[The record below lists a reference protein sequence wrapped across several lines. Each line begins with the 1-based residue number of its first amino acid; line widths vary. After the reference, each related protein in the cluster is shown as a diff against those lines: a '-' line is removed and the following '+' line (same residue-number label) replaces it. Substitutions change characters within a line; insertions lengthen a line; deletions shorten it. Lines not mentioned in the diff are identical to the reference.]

1 MSSDQIKAL
10 LELEVPAQKV
20 DEPIQEVDSP
30 SQDTEPENILL
41 PDDKKASEILSAPP
55 PAEPIGVTAVLKTR
69 KDLIHKIS
77 EICER
82 RGEDPKPLNLK
93 RRRKKSLEN
102 ILATKFAEAAE
113 EEARHEIHPELE
125 SVLPEGMEARTQFA
139 VDMAFRLDLTLCALL
154 ERSVQATDGWHGL
167 SADGFAQSIESNE
180 TLSGE
185 IRQCWLEILNEP
197 ENEWVLDAC
206 TTGTRLFLCHVYG
219 FMNVIHKTKK
229 QHVSYPNFQSVAPR
243 PEQRIQKN
251 ARPDVAPRAA
261 PGKLRR
267 VARERAARRQD
278 HVTESAVHSGAGGVV
293 KTV

>member
-1 MSSDQIKAL
+1 
-10 LELEVPAQKV
+10 
-20 DEPIQEVDSP
+20 
-30 SQDTEPENILL
+30 
-41 PDDKKASEILSAPP
+41 
-55 PAEPIGVTAVLKTR
+55 
-69 KDLIHKIS
+69 
-77 EICER
+77 
-82 RGEDPKPLNLK
+82 LNLK

-139 VDMAFRLDLTLCALL
+139 VDMAFRLDMTLCTLL
-154 ERSVQATDGWHGL
+154 ERGVQATDGWHGL
-167 SADGFAQSIESNE
+167 SADGFARSIENNE

-197 ENEWVLDAC
+197 DNEWILDAC
-206 TTGTRLFLCHVYG
+206 TSGTRLFLCHVYG
-219 FMNVIHKTKK
+219 LMNVVHSKK
-229 QHVSYPNFQSVAPR
+229 QHVSYTDFQSVAPR
-243 PEQRIQKN
+243 PEPRIQKN
-251 ARPDVAPRAA
+251 ARSNVAPRTS

-278 HVTESAVHSGAGGVV
+278 HAIESPVHSGAGGLA